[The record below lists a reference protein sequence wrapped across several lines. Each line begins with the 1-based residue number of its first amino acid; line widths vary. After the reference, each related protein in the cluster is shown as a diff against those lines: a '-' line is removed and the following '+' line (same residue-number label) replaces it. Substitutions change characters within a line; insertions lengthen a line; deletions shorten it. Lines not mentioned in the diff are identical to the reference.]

1 MGNLIRLENAF
12 VFITAVIIYFMFG
25 FSLWIFLL
33 FLLVPDISMLGYLI
47 DKKIGSYVYNIGH
60 SYIVPILITLFY
72 LVIGEN
78 LLLEIALIWLA
89 HISMD
94 RTIGYGLKYTV
105 GFDKTTIQ
113 KV

>member
-1 MGNLIRLENAF
+1 VGNLIRLENAF

>member
-1 MGNLIRLENAF
+1 
-12 VFITAVIIYFMFG
+12 MFG
-25 FSLWIFLL
+25 FHYGFLIFLL
-33 FLLVPDISMLGYLI
+33 APDIFMLGYLYNN
-47 DKKIGSYVYNIGH
+47 KIGSYIYNIGH
-60 SYIVPILITLFY
+60 SYIIPILITLLY
-72 LVIGEN
+72 LAMEVD
-78 LLLEIALIWLA
+78 LLLGIALIWLA

>member
-12 VFITAVIIYFMFG
+12 VFIIAVIVYFMFG
-25 FSLWIFLL
+25 FSLWLFLI
-33 FLLVPDISMLGYLI
+33 FLLVPDISMLGYLYNN
-47 DKKIGSYVYNIGH
+47 KIGSYIYNIGH
-60 SYIVPILITLFY
+60 SYIIPILITLLY
-72 LVIGEN
+72 LAMGVD
-78 LLLEIALIWLA
+78 LLLGIALIWLA
-89 HISMD
+89 HIAMD

>member
-12 VFITAVIIYFMFG
+12 VFITAVVVYFMFD
-25 FSLWIFLL
+25 FSLWLFLI
-33 FLLVPDISMLGYLI
+33 FLLVPDISMLGYLYNN
-47 DKKIGSYVYNIGH
+47 KIGSYIYNIGH
-60 SYIVPILITLFY
+60 SYIIPILITLLY
-72 LVIGEN
+72 LAMGVD
-78 LLLEIALIWLA
+78 LLLGIALIWLA
-89 HISMD
+89 HIAMD

>member
-1 MGNLIRLENAF
+1 MSNFIKLENAF
-12 VFITAVIIYFMFG
+12 VFIVTLCVYFMFD

-33 FLLVPDISMLGYLI
+33 FLLLPDISMFGYI
-47 DKKIGSYVYNIGH
+47 INKEVGSKIYNIGH
-60 SYIVPILITLFY
+60 TYILPILITLCY
-72 LVIGEN
+72 LLTKESI
-78 LLLEIALIWLA
+78 LLQVSLIWLA

-94 RTIGYGLKYTV
+94 RTIGYGLKYAI

>member
-12 VFITAVIIYFMFG
+12 VFITAVIIYFIFG

>member
-1 MGNLIRLENAF
+1 MGILIRLENAF

-25 FSLWIFLL
+25 FSLWLFLIL
-33 FLLVPDISMLGYLI
+33 LLVPDISMLGYLYNN
-47 DKKIGSYVYNIGH
+47 KIGSYIYNIGH
-60 SYIVPILITLFY
+60 SYIVPILITLLY
-72 LVIGEN
+72 LAMGVN
-78 LLLEIALIWLA
+78 FLLGIALIWLA

>member
-1 MGNLIRLENAF
+1 MGILIRLENAF
-12 VFITAVIIYFMFG
+12 VFITAVIIYFMFD
-25 FSLWIFLL
+25 FSLWLFLIL
-33 FLLVPDISMLGYLI
+33 LLVPDISMLGYLYNN
-47 DKKIGSYVYNIGH
+47 KIGSYIYNIGH
-60 SYIVPILITLFY
+60 SYIIPILITLLY
-72 LVIGEN
+72 LAMGVN
-78 LLLEIALIWLA
+78 SLLGIALIWLA

>member
-1 MGNLIRLENAF
+1 
-12 VFITAVIIYFMFG
+12 MFG

>member
-78 LLLEIALIWLA
+78 LLLEIALIWF
-89 HISMD
+89 
-94 RTIGYGLKYTV
+94 LKLVYTRFKNHKKV
-105 GFDKTTIQ
+105 RSFHVSRKT
-113 KV
+113 KM